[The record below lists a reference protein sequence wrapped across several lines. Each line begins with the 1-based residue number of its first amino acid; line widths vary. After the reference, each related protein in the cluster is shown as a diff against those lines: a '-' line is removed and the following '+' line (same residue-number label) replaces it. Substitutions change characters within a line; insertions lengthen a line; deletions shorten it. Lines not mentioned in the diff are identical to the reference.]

1 MIEQSGVQRQITY
14 ATEYLLAYGW
24 RKIYL
29 INKVFPLI
37 DANGQCVIETPI
49 IQNTS
54 FQRFDTQSSF
64 TAANTSPTIIG
75 YDALSGR
82 LPSYAYTF
90 PGTGV
95 TIRPNDSGYSTNNLL
110 VSDLSTVLPGKE
122 IYVTGKEHFEINF
135 SPAVNAFGFDFN
147 ESTTCRP
154 GFCPTTSVESTFII
168 RVFDGEKKLQE
179 YMFTP
184 ENNVATFFGTAS
196 KQPFDRVSIQ
206 EITGT
211 IDDEAF
217 GKMYIKRDIDSL
229 CQPYT
234 STQVLY
240 TPNVSPVKQ

>member
-75 YDALSGR
+75 YDTLSGR
-82 LPSYAYTF
+82 LPSYIYTF

-95 TIRPNDSGYSTNNLL
+95 TIRPNDTGYSTNNLL
-110 VSDLSTVLPGKE
+110 VSDLSSALPGKE

-147 ESTTCRP
+147 ESTTCRA
-154 GFCPTTSVESTFII
+154 GFCPQTSVESTFMI
-168 RVFDGEKKLQE
+168 RLFDGSKKVQE

-184 ENNVATFFGTAS
+184 ENNIASFF
-196 KQPFDRVSIQ
+196 
-206 EITGT
+206 
-211 IDDEAF
+211 
-217 GKMYIKRDIDSL
+217 
-229 CQPYT
+229 
-234 STQVLY
+234 
-240 TPNVSPVKQ
+240 